1 MHVKIFSPV
10 STLFDGMAESV
21 FLPGDQGEF
30 ELLNY
35 HAPILGLLR
44 EGHVT
49 IDWTTRIPIKKAIVK
64 FDENECV
71 ILVDA

>member
-1 MHVKIFSPV
+1 MRLKIFSPV
-10 STLFDGMAESV
+10 KTLFEGTANSV
-21 FLPGDQGEF
+21 FLPGNQGEF
-30 ELLNY
+30 ELLDY

-44 EGHVT
+44 EGQVT